1 MQNAHALDLTTS
13 LTAHAGCN
21 DSDLYTRIG
30 IFSPPPDPRPTVHST
45 IMARR
50 FFGRASNTADESADQ
65 LHKLCRRGDVKEV
78 REYVEQIH
86 NLDNQLTSKT
96 GGLTPLHEAVKNG
109 HYRVVDYLLNKV
121 GSVVNCPSD
130 GGYTPLHFAA
140 SKGHV
145 ETLMVLLKHGADVK
159 AEDEYGKTPK
169 QTAELSSKRNA
180 VRILRSAGNCRDSGV
195 SVP

>member
-1 MQNAHALDLTTS
+1 
-13 LTAHAGCN
+13 
-21 DSDLYTRIG
+21 
-30 IFSPPPDPRPTVHST
+30 
-45 IMARR
+45 MARR
-50 FFGRASNTADESADQ
+50 FFSRASHTADESANQ

-86 NLDNQLTSKT
+86 NFESQLTSKT
-96 GGLTPLHEAVKNG
+96 GGLTPLHEATKNG
-109 HYRVVDYLLNKV
+109 HYQVVNYLLNKAGRSSV
-121 GSVVNCPSD
+121 TVVNCPSD

-145 ETLMVLLKHGADVK
+145 ETLMVLLNHGADMK

-180 VRILRSAGNCRDSGV
+180 VRILRSAGNCRMYHKLYTV
-195 SVP
+195 LF